1 MTLPHITSLT
11 ICIKLNKSE
20 RLRIGD
26 RGAQHISNC
35 IPNLKTLIVGS
46 YIIDAV
52 NCGLTSAG
60 IAKIAKSLPITKLYA
75 GM

>member
-1 MTLPHITSLT
+1 
-11 ICIKLNKSE
+11 
-20 RLRIGD
+20 
-26 RGAQHISNC
+26 
-35 IPNLKTLIVGS
+35 VGS